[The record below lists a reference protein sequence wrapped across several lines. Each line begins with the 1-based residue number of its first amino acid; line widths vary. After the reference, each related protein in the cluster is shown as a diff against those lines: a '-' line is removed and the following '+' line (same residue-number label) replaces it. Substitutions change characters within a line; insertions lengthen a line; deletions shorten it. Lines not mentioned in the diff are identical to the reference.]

1 MFQNCNYALKRTFKK
16 VKMKRIILAFCLLAH
31 AFIMAQSLEFSALAD
46 NYNMSVRAIQIWQN
60 KVYYAATDSKFG
72 YIH

>member
-1 MFQNCNYALKRTFKK
+1 M
-16 VKMKRIILAFCLLAH
+16 AH

-60 KVYYAATDSKFG
+60 KVYYAATDSKFKG
-72 YIH
+72 FFHFFTLAD